1 MRCIDVHCYYGKWG
15 FPIWDM
21 SVEDILAAMQSL
33 LMDKCIMMSS
43 QSIQY
48 DFVEGNAELAEVV
61 SEHQSLY
68 GYVYINMHYPELSLA
83 EIEKYLGSDKFVGV
97 KYNGEISRAAAC
109 AEENDPIFDLVE
121 GKYGKPLLLH
131 TWGLPE
137 HGNVMAYS
145 LPAQALELALKH
157 PRLKI
162 IMGHMGG
169 PEWMSAIHAAQKADN
184 LFLDTCASYA
194 DYDKVG
200 TAVEML
206 GADRVMFGSGMTE
219 CNPFLQKGAVLDAE
233 ITNREKE
240 MVLYENAQRLF
251 RI

>member
-1 MRCIDVHCYYGKWG
+1 M
-15 FPIWDM
+15 
-21 SVEDILAAMQSL
+21 
-33 LMDKCIMMSS
+33 
-43 QSIQY
+43 
-48 DFVEGNAELAEVV
+48 
-61 SEHQSLY
+61 
-68 GYVYINMHYPELSLA
+68 
-83 EIEKYLGSDKFVGV
+83 

-145 LPAQALELALKH
+145 LPAQALELALKR

-169 PEWMSAIHAAQKADN
+169 PEWISAIHAAQKADN
-184 LFLDTCASYA
+184 LYLDTCASYA

-200 TAVEML
+200 TAVKML
-206 GADRVMFGSGMTE
+206 GANRVLFGSGMTE

-233 ITNREKE
+233 ISSREKE
-240 MVLYENAQRLF
+240 MVLYENAQRVF
-251 RI
+251 DI